1 MIRLLFCGFLLF
13 AFGGEANAFQP
24 QGVYR
29 AKWVSNSTGH
39 QGPMRVRIRPRRDGA
54 YNARFTGRFAKVIPF
69 SIRTT
74 MTPVSTYGSQT
85 TLVAERRIPIF
96 GSYRM
101 RATVTPSSLNA
112 NYDATVDQGY
122 FMMRRL
128 R

>member
-1 MIRLLFCGFLLF
+1 MIRVLLCGCLLFGFL
-13 AFGGEANAFQP
+13 AEVNAFQP

-29 AKWVSNSTGH
+29 GKWVSSSTGH
-39 QGPMRVRIRPRRDGA
+39 QGPMRVRIRPRGDGT

-74 MTPVSTYGSQT
+74 MRPVNAGCNQT
-85 TLVAERRIPIF
+85 TLVAERRIPVF

-101 RATVTPSSLNA
+101 RASVTPSSLNA
-112 NYDATVDQGY
+112 NYDASVDQGY
-122 FMMRRL
+122 FTMQRR